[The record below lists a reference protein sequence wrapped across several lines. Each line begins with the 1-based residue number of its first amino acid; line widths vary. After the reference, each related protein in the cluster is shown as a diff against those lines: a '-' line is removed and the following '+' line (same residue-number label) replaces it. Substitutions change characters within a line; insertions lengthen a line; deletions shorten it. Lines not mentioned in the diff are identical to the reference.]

1 MSSIF
6 EAFLSSPDSLDVF
19 DGRPFVAAMLAFE
32 SALVNAQHAEGLVP
46 AAAAEAISRVCAD
59 TDRFDVTAIARDSGR
74 AGSVAIPLVKALK
87 DAVKADAPAALPYVH
102 LGSTS
107 QDVID
112 TAMALLTRRAVALVA
127 DDLKTAALATLDLA
141 ERHAATP
148 MLART
153 LMQPASVTS
162 FGFKAAGWA
171 APLVRCHAGLLAAA
185 DAALQVQLGGA
196 VGTLAQMSGKGPAV
210 ARRMA
215 ESLGLTEPA
224 APWHT
229 QRDRWVLLGCELGV
243 IAGSLGKIAG
253 DIALMSQ
260 FELAEVS
267 EPSEEGRGG
276 SSAMPHKQN
285 PVASMVAISAAH
297 RVPPLVNTLMAAMPQ
312 AHERALGPWQ
322 AELATWPALVLAVH
336 GSVRAMAGALS
347 GLVVHADRMRAN
359 IDALRDRIP
368 ASAADEW
375 FAPELA
381 ENAGAMALEHIARQ
395 RAALV

>member
-1 MSSIF
+1 MSIF
-6 EAFLSSPDSLDVF
+6 EAFLSAPDSLVVF
-19 DGRPFVAAMLAFE
+19 DDRPFVAAMLAFE
-32 SALVNAQHAEGLVP
+32 SALVNAQQAEGLVP
-46 AAAAEAISRVCAD
+46 AAAAQAISRICAD
-59 TDRFDVTAIARDSGR
+59 TDRFDVGAIARDSGR
-74 AGSVAIPLVKALK
+74 AGSVAIPLIKALK
-87 DAVKADAPAALPYVH
+87 EAVKADAPAALPFVH

-112 TAMALLTRRAVALVA
+112 TAMALLTRRAITLVA
-127 DDLKTAALATLDLA
+127 ADLKTAALAALNLA

-171 APLVRCHAGLLAAA
+171 APLVRCHAGLLVAA

-215 ESLGLTEPA
+215 ESLGLTAPA

-260 FELAEVS
+260 FELAELS

-297 RVPPLVNTLMAAMPQ
+297 RVPPLVCTLMAAMPQ

-336 GSVRAMAGALS
+336 GSVRAMAGALP
-347 GLVVHADRMRAN
+347 GLVVDAVRMRAN

-368 ASAADEW
+368 ATAADEW
-375 FAPELA
+375 FAPALA
-381 ENAGAMALEHIARQ
+381 ENAAGMALEQVARL
-395 RAALV
+395 RGALA

>member
-1 MSSIF
+1 MSIF
-6 EAFLSSPDSLDVF
+6 EAFLSAPDSLDVF
-19 DGRPFVAAMLAFE
+19 DDRPFVAAMLAFE

-46 AAAAEAISRVCAD
+46 ADAAETISRICAD
-59 TDRFDVTAIARDSGR
+59 IDRFDVAAIARDSGR
-74 AGSVAIPLVKALK
+74 AGSVAIPLIKALK

-112 TAMALLTRRAVALVA
+112 TAMALLTRRAITLVA
-127 DDLKTAALATLDLA
+127 TDLKTAAIATLDLA

-162 FGFKAAGWA
+162 LGFKAAGWA

-196 VGTLAQMSGKGPAV
+196 VGTMAQMSGKGPAV

-215 ESLGLTEPA
+215 ESLGLTVPA
-224 APWHT
+224 AAWHT

-243 IAGSLGKIAG
+243 MTGSLGKIAG

-260 FELAEVS
+260 FELGELA

-285 PVASMVAISAAH
+285 PVASMVALSAAH

-322 AELATWPALVLAVH
+322 AELATWPALVLAAH
-336 GSVRAMAGALS
+336 GSVRAMAGALP
-347 GLVVHADRMRAN
+347 GLVVNAERMRAN

-375 FAPELA
+375 FAPALA
-381 ENAGAMALEHIARQ
+381 DKAAGLALEQVAHL
-395 RAALV
+395 RAALL